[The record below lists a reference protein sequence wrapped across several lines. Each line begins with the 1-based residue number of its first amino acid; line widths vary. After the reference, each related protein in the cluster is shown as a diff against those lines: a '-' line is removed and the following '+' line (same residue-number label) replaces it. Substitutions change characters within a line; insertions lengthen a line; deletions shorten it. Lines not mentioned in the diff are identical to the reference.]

1 MADSGGRRIDWLQCV
16 LGCLTQAGMLLP
28 FLAILV
34 TAAGFFSVF
43 LVWKRFEL
51 LIAGQVA
58 TVSAIVVGIV
68 SMSCPMFQWIWAY
81 LGIVSFGLLMLSLV
95 RYCLTRNDQ
104 TNHAGLASYVAT
116 LEAQFDIPIR
126 VIDTQRIRAFAY
138 QGATYLTIGLLERLD
153 KDEVAAVVAHEA
165 YHVKHSP
172 SKLVSSLA
180 ALSSLTFFQYND
192 EHSADQYAAD
202 IAGKDTLA
210 RALRKL
216 EIAGAEQRI
225 KNLFKS
231 G

>member
-1 MADSGGRRIDWLQCV
+1 
-16 LGCLTQAGMLLP
+16 LLP

-34 TAAGFFSVF
+34 IAASFLSVF

-51 LIAGQVA
+51 LIAGQA
-58 TVSAIVVGIV
+58 AAASAIVVGIV

-81 LGIVSFGLLMLSLV
+81 LGVVSFGLLTVSIV
-95 RYCLTRNDQ
+95 RYCLTREGQ
-104 TNHAGLASYVAT
+104 PNHAGLSSYIAT
-116 LEAQFDIPIR
+116 LEVQFCIPIR
-126 VIDTQRIRAFAY
+126 VIDTQRIRAFAHRR
-138 QGATYLTIGLLERLD
+138 AAYLSVGLLERLD
-153 KDEVAAVVAHEA
+153 KDEVTAVVAHEA

-180 ALSSLTFFQYND
+180 ALSSLTFVPYND
-192 EHSADQYAAD
+192 EHLADQYAAD

-216 EIAGAEQRI
+216 EIAGGEQRI
-225 KNLFKS
+225 EDLVTS